1 AAVDMTSAIAVPRIN
16 FFILL
21 PPQSGARLHPPH
33 AGAPGICSEA
43 AIPRATS
50 PAALHKNGTNKPSNP
65 LCGIFIPFSG
75 GDVKYL

>member
-1 AAVDMTSAIAVPRIN
+1 VPRIN

-43 AIPRATS
+43 AIPSATS
-50 PAALHKNGTNKPSNP
+50 PAALNGTNKPLN
-65 LCGIFIPFSG
+65 LLYGIFIPFSG
-75 GDVKYL
+75 NDVKYL